1 MISILVLLV
10 FTGFIGLIALIALKW
25 FLRLLALS
33 WMIFIP
39 VMLLIGAIV
48 LMFLI

>member
-10 FTGFIGLIALIALKW
+10 FTGVIGLIALIALKW
-25 FLRLLALS
+25 FLRLLALN